1 MRDGVDPAV
10 RLVAVSRLAA
20 RRHQA
25 TVLARRVARRA
36 ARTRLGRRIRPPRV
50 SVIVPFYNVE
60 SYIAECLDSIV
71 AQEFTDFEVL
81 LVDDGSPDGSRAIAE
96 RYAAR
101 DARFR
106 IVTREN
112 GGLGAARN
120 TGVRAA
126 RGRFLTFVDSDD
138 KLTPGAL
145 RRLHDSAVRTGSDIV
160 AGAVDRFNVA
170 KDWWPTWVPE
180 VHDDVRERVTIEQ
193 YPALLRNL
201 YTWNKLFRRDF
212 WDAQDLW
219 FREGVAYE
227 DQPIVTQ
234 LLARAAAID
243 VIPDH
248 VYRYRARD
256 DLSSIS
262 QQTASIKDLRDRIA
276 AWRTSRDVLTRE
288 LTPELYDEW
297 RLTLFQVHFHWYLTS
312 PGTVDDDYW
321 SELVAAI
328 RELAEGAPEW
338 VWDQTLP
345 NRRLLVEL
353 AIQDRRADLQE
364 LVRRKVQNLPP
375 WPSRLR
381 DDGVLLELPL
391 LGDPTLPDELFVIHP
406 DQLQLWH
413 HVENFHWETDADG
426 QVVARITGR
435 AYLGK
440 VDLSSHEQRV
450 AVVLRDDQT
459 GEEHVS
465 WSTETPESSFEPPM
479 EDAWCDYNPGLFGV
493 RVPIGRLATAAR
505 HGSSWTVQL
514 RVEVGG
520 LSVTRPVQRLLRS
533 GAAGLVPAVL
543 LTGGGR
549 LLPEW
554 QVNRVL
560 RLTVDR
566 TAAVVRDVELD
577 GRTLRGT
584 VVDTSGVTA
593 IVLND
598 GNDRAVAPLAA
609 DGGFQVTLPRVPAP
623 KPGAAVEWR
632 LVAQRS
638 AQSGED
644 AGRSDVVPTDD
655 TYAYPAGVALAVDV
669 RRDAALIVREFGAG
683 VRVDTA
689 ELGADGVL
697 RVSGRVVGRSA
708 SSLRIR
714 ARSKRSRAV
723 GEFFPVTAG
732 RFTAELELRHQVYRF
747 GRWPLP
753 LGDHDLAADLTVA
766 NGDVV
771 RVPMQVSRRL
781 NDVLPAPVRTEQI
794 EGRVVRG
801 PDSVVRV
808 SILRPIGDGRGTY
821 RQNRLRSAPPRTR
834 LARGLLLRSYFGELA
849 TDNGL
854 SIQRELRRRGS
865 DLPVYWA
872 VHDHSV
878 VIPEGSIPVVVN
890 SPQWYELVQSATYYV
905 DNMYQPEWHRKPDG
919 QVLVQ
924 TFHGY
929 PFKQMGHTHWR
940 NVQFSQARI
949 DSYDERAR
957 QWDYLISPARY
968 ATPLLRRDFAYDGE
982 VLEIGYPRNDVLRSS
997 LAEPIREATRAA
1009 LGIEPHQ
1016 KAVLYAPTF
1025 RDYLSVDDNSAW
1037 WPDFLD
1043 FERAAA
1049 ALGPDYVIL
1058 IRGHAFNARSE
1069 HRLGSLRG
1077 CIDVT
1082 DYPEISDLY
1091 LAADAGVVDYSSLRF
1106 DFGVTGKPMVFQV
1119 PDLQRYQDTRGWLF
1133 DFEPTAPGPLVATT
1147 DEVTDQLR
1155 DLDRLRAEHAT
1166 AYEKFRADF
1175 LDLEDGRAGARFVD
1189 AVMVPRGDAPPDPGP
1204 EKETR

>member
-1 MRDGVDPAV
+1 M
-10 RLVAVSRLAA
+10 SRLAA

-25 TVLARRVARRA
+25 AVLGRRVARRA
-36 ARTRLGRRIRPPRV
+36 ARTGIGRRIRPPHI

-71 AQEFTDFEVL
+71 AQDFTDFEVL

-96 RYAAR
+96 QYAAR
-101 DARFR
+101 DPRFR

-138 KLTPGAL
+138 SLTPWAL
-145 RRLHDSAVRTGSDIV
+145 RRLHETAVRTGSDIV
-160 AGAVDRFNVA
+160 VGAVDRFNIA

-180 VHDDVRERVTIEQ
+180 VHDDLRQRVTIAE

-201 YTWNKLFRRDF
+201 YTWNKLFRRNF

-234 LLARAAAID
+234 LFARAAAID

-276 AWRTSRDVLTRE
+276 AWHVSREVLTKE

-312 PGTVDDDYW
+312 GGTVDDDYW
-321 SELVAAI
+321 AELVAAI
-328 RELAEGAPEW
+328 RELAEGAPDW
-338 VWDQTLP
+338 VWEQTLP
-345 NRRLLVEL
+345 NRRLLVQL
-353 AIQDRRADLQE
+353 AIQDRREDLQE

-381 DDGVLLELPL
+381 EDGVLLELPL
-391 LGDPTLPDELFVIHP
+391 LGDPALPDELFVIHP

-413 HVENFHWETDADG
+413 HVENFHWETDPDG
-426 QVVARITGR
+426 EVVARITGR
-435 AYLGK
+435 AFLGK
-440 VDLSSHEQRV
+440 VDLATHEQRV

-459 GEEHVS
+459 GEEHVC
-465 WSTETPESSFEPPM
+465 WSTETPESSFEPPT

-493 RVPIGRLATAAR
+493 RVPIGRLAAAAR
-505 HGSSWTVQL
+505 QGSSWTVHL
-514 RVEVGG
+514 RIEVGDM
-520 LSVTRPVQRLLRS
+520 SVTRPMQRMLRS

-543 LTGGGR
+543 LRGGGR
-549 LLPEW
+549 LLTEW

-560 RLTVDR
+560 RLSVDR
-566 TAAVVRDVELD
+566 TAAVVRDVALED
-577 GRTLRGT
+577 RTLRGT
-584 VVDTSGVTA
+584 VVDTAGVAA

-598 GNDRAVAPLAA
+598 GGDRAVAPVGG
-609 DGGFQVTLPRVPAP
+609 DGSFQITLPRVATP
-623 KPGAAVEWR
+623 KPGHAVEWR
-632 LVAQRS
+632 LLAQRT
-638 AQSGED
+638 SG
-644 AGRSDVVPTDD
+644 GRSDIVPTDD

-669 RRDAALIVREFGAG
+669 RRDFALIVREFGAA
-683 VRVDTA
+683 VRVDSA
-689 ELGADGVL
+689 EVGEDGVL
-697 RVSGRVVGRSA
+697 RIVGRVVGRPA
-708 SSLRIR
+708 TRLRIR
-714 ARSKRSRAV
+714 ARSKRSLAV
-723 GEFFPVTAG
+723 GEFFPVTDG
-732 RFTAELELRHQVYRF
+732 RFTAELELRHEVYRF

-753 LGDHDLAADLTVA
+753 LGDHDISADLTVA
-766 NGDVV
+766 KGDVV
-771 RVPMQVSRRL
+771 RVPMQVSRKL
-781 NDVLPAPVRTEQI
+781 NEQLPAPVHTSRI

-801 PDSVVRV
+801 PESMVRI
-808 SILRPIGDGRGTY
+808 SILRPIGDGRGNY
-821 RQNRLRSAPPRTR
+821 RQNRLRSAPRRTT
-834 LARGLLLRSYFGELA
+834 LTRGLLLRSYFGELA

-854 SIQRELRRRGS
+854 SIQRELQRRGS

-878 VIPEGSIPVVVN
+878 VVPEGSIPVVVN
-890 SPQWYELVQSATYYV
+890 SPEWYELMQSASYYV
-905 DNMYQPEWHRKPDG
+905 DNMYQPEWHQKPEG

-957 QWDYLISPARY
+957 QWDHLISPARY
-968 ATPLLRRDFAYDGE
+968 ATPLLRRDFAYDGN
-982 VLEIGYPRNDVLRSS
+982 VLEIGYPRNDVLQSP
-997 LAEPIREATRAA
+997 LAGPIREATRSA

-1043 FERAAA
+1043 FERAAS

-1058 IRGHAFNARSE
+1058 IRGHAFNARTE
-1069 HRLGSLRG
+1069 HRLASLSG

-1091 LAADAGVVDYSSLRF
+1091 LAADAAVVDYSSLRF

-1119 PDLQRYQDTRGWLF
+1119 PDLQRYKDTRGWLF
-1133 DFEPTAPGPLVATT
+1133 DFEPTAPGPLVSTT
-1147 DEVTDQLR
+1147 DDVVDHLR
-1155 DLDRLRAEHAT
+1155 DLDRLGSEHAS
-1166 AYEKFRADF
+1166 AYEKFRADY

-1189 AVMVPRGDAPPDPGP
+1189 AVMVPRGDAPPDP
-1204 EKETR
+1204 EKENR

>member
-1 MRDGVDPAV
+1 
-10 RLVAVSRLAA
+10 LVAVSRLAA

-25 TVLARRVARRA
+25 SVFARRVARRA
-36 ARTRLGRRIRPPRV
+36 ARTSVGRRLRPPRI
-50 SVIVPFYNVE
+50 SVVVPFYNVE
-60 SYIAECLDSIV
+60 GYIAECLDSIV
-71 AQEFTDFEVL
+71 AQDFTDFEVL

-96 RYAAR
+96 RYAAQ

-106 IVTREN
+106 VITREN

-126 RGRFLTFVDSDD
+126 RGRYLTFVDSDD
-138 KLTPGAL
+138 TLTPWAL
-145 RRLHDSAVRTGSDIV
+145 RRLHDTAERTGSEIV
-160 AGAVDRFNVA
+160 VGAVDRFNAA
-170 KDWWPTWVPE
+170 KEWWPTWVPE
-180 VHDDVRERVTIEQ
+180 VHDDLRERVTIAD

-212 WDAQDLW
+212 WDAQGLW
-219 FREGVAYE
+219 FRERVAYE

-234 LLARAAAID
+234 LFARASAID

-262 QQTASIKDLRDRIA
+262 QQTASLKDLRDRIA
-276 AWRTSRDVLTRE
+276 AWRVSRDVLTQE
-288 LTPELYDEW
+288 LSPRLYDEW

-312 PGTVDDDYW
+312 GGTVDDDYW
-321 SELVAAI
+321 RELVEAI
-328 RELAEGAPEW
+328 RELSEGAPDW
-338 VWDQTLP
+338 VWTQTLP

-353 AIQDRRADLQE
+353 ALQDRRDDLQE

-381 DDGVLLELPL
+381 EDGVLLELPL
-391 LGDPTLPDELFVIHP
+391 LGDPDLRDEMFVIHP

-426 QVVARITGR
+426 EVVARITGR

-440 VDLSSHEQRV
+440 VDLASHEQRV

-459 GEEHVS
+459 GEEHVA
-465 WSTETPESSFEPPM
+465 WSTESPESSFEPPS
-479 EDAWCDYNPGLFGV
+479 EDAFCDYNPGLFGV
-493 RVPIGRLATAAR
+493 RLPVGRLAAAAR

-514 RVEVGG
+514 RIEVGG
-520 LSVTRPVQRLLRS
+520 LTVTRPVQRMLRS

-543 LTGGGR
+543 LRGGGR

-577 GRTLRGT
+577 GRTVRGT
-584 VVDTSGVTA
+584 VVDTSGVSA

-598 GNDRAVAPLAA
+598 GGDRAVVPVGG
-609 DGGFQVTLPRVPAP
+609 DGSFAVTLPSVPTP
-623 KPGAAVEWR
+623 RPGAAVEWR
-632 LVAQRS
+632 LLAQRS
-638 AQSGED
+638 G
-644 AGRSDVVPTDD
+644 GRSEVVPTDD

-669 RRDAALIVREFGAG
+669 RRDAALIVREFGAA
-683 VRVDTA
+683 VRVDSV

-697 RVSGRVVGRSA
+697 RVGGRVVGRPFVGI
-708 SSLRIR
+708 RVR
-714 ARSKRSRAV
+714 ARSKRSRTT
-723 GEFFPVTAG
+723 GEQAPVTEG
-732 RFTAELELRHQVYRF
+732 RFAAEIELRHEVYRF

-753 LGDHDLAADLTVA
+753 LGDHDLVAELTDADGA
-766 NGDVV
+766 VV
-771 RVPMQVSRRL
+771 RVPMQVSRKL
-781 NDVLPAPVRTEQI
+781 NDSLPAPVHTDQI

-801 PDSVVRV
+801 PDSIVRV
-808 SILRPIGDGRGTY
+808 QVLRPIGDGRGTY
-821 RQNRLRSAPPRTR
+821 RQNRLRAAPPRTQ
-834 LARGLLLRSYFGELA
+834 LTRGLLLRSYFGELA

-854 SIQRELRRRGS
+854 SIQRELQRRGS

-878 VIPEGSIPVVVN
+878 VVPEGSIPVVVN
-890 SPQWYELVQSATYYV
+890 SPEWYELAQSASYYV
-905 DNMYQPEWHRKPDG
+905 DNMYQPEWHRKPEG

-929 PFKQMGHTHWR
+929 PFKQAGHTHWR

-957 QWDYLISPARY
+957 QWDFLVSPARY
-968 ATPLLRRDFAYDGE
+968 ATPLLCRDFAYDGD
-982 VLEIGYPRNDVLRSS
+982 VLEIGYPRNDVLNSP
-997 LAEPIREATRAA
+997 LAEPIRAATRAA

-1016 KAVLYAPTF
+1016 TAVLYAPTF

-1037 WPDFLD
+1037 WPEFLD
-1043 FERAAA
+1043 FERAAQ

-1058 IRGHAFNARSE
+1058 IRGHAFNARTE

-1119 PDLQRYQDTRGWLF
+1119 PDLQRYKDTRGWLF
-1133 DFEPTAPGPLVATT
+1133 DFEPTAPGPLVDTT
-1147 DEVTDQLR
+1147 DEVIDQLR
-1155 DLDRLRAEHAT
+1155 DLDRLRDDHAP
-1166 AYEKFRADF
+1166 AYEKFRADY

-1204 EKETR
+1204 EPGPEKETR